1 MNKDG
6 VVCVYTHTHNGVF
19 LSYKKNDEIISFATT
34 WIAYGDY
41 CTKWSKSDKD
51 KHVITYMWKLRKKKW
66 CNEVIYK
73 TETDSKRMNLWL
85 SKGEIEERDKIG
97 VGD

>member
-1 MNKDG
+1 
-6 VVCVYTHTHNGVF
+6 
-19 LSYKKNDEIISFATT
+19 
-34 WIAYGDY
+34 
-41 CTKWSKSDKD
+41 
-51 KHVITYMWKLRKKKW
+51 MWKLRKKKW

-97 VGD
+97 V